1 MRCPAC
7 GTKVP
12 ATASACVTC
21 WTPLPA
27 SGARPV
33 ITGVAMT
40 PRRHSRRRTR
50 RTVIVILALLVAG
63 LSVAAAIGQPWAR
76 TGLLSTRPTG
86 GVTRTGSWPAAGDA
100 LSPYA
105 VAVAGA
111 GQLVI
116 DDQVHHIVLLA
127 NLGQGPVTLYGRTIA
142 SGRPAIV
149 VGTGTPGD
157 SGDGGPATRARLDSP
172 EQLAV
177 DSAGNLFIADTQNN
191 RIRRVD
197 VTTGIITTVAGTG
210 SAGYGGDGGPATQ
223 ARLFAPF
230 GVAVDGTGTLFIAD
244 TSNEVVRRVDG
255 STGVITTIAGV
266 AGHTDVGT
274 RGGSAT
280 GQSLLN
286 SPTSL
291 TLYKQRVLLI
301 VESYRI
307 QGMDVADSRGLV
319 QTVVGTGMPGYS
331 GDGGAA
337 MGAEVF
343 GLANAAVDAA
353 GNLDVTDAGNN
364 VVRRI
369 DGSTG
374 VITTV
379 AGDMTASEHHAFGGD
394 GGPALGATFRTPTGI
409 AVDSAGNLYIADTGN
424 HRVREMA
431 AHSGVITTIVG
442 PDAPRT

>member
-1 MRCPAC
+1 
-7 GTKVP
+7 
-12 ATASACVTC
+12 
-21 WTPLPA
+21 
-27 SGARPV
+27 
-33 ITGVAMT
+33 
-40 PRRHSRRRTR
+40 
-50 RTVIVILALLVAG
+50 
-63 LSVAAAIGQPWAR
+63 
-76 TGLLSTRPTG
+76 
-86 GVTRTGSWPAAGDA
+86 
-100 LSPYA
+100 
-105 VAVAGA
+105 
-111 GQLVI
+111 
-116 DDQVHHIVLLA
+116 
-127 NLGQGPVTLYGRTIA
+127 VTLYGRTIA
-142 SGRPAIV
+142 PGHPAIV
-149 VGTGTPGD
+149 AGTGTPGD

-172 EQLAV
+172 GQLAV

-343 GLANAAVDAA
+343 GLANVAVDAA

-424 HRVREMA
+424 HRVREVA
-431 AHSGVITTIVG
+431 AHSGMITTIVG
-442 PDAPRT
+442 PATPRS